1 MKKISNINERILYL
15 IENQYND
22 NQKKFAESIGYSAQV
37 VFNIVSGRKTNP
49 SYDVLN
55 SIISTNDDI
64 NSEWLLTGKGEML
77 KDGAPTETTI
87 KRNLIPLY
95 NDVATIGGFNALN
108 ATNDAISQT
117 TEYID
122 AGDWFPGATAAI
134 RHYGHSM
141 VEYPSGSI
149 LALKK
154 VEDVRLLVWGRNYC
168 IETTEYRITKRLNK
182 SKKLEHI
189 TGYSSNKDKESDG
202 CLVHEPID
210 IPTETIQSIHQVLGC
225 VTKEY
230 SNGVVEISKK

>member
-1 MKKISNINERILYL
+1 MDKLLILNKIQEHYKFKKDA
-15 IENQYND
+15 Q
-22 NQKKFAESIGYSAQV
+22 FAEFLGIPAQ
-37 VFNIVSGRKTNP
+37 NLSKWKLRNT
-49 SYDVLN
+49 YDAEL
-55 SIISTNDDI
+55 IYTKCPEISP
-64 NSEWLLTGKGEML
+64 EWLLTGKGDIL
-77 KDGAPTETTI
+77 KATEFESKF

-95 NDVATIGGFNALN
+95 NDVATIGGVTELGANLE
-108 ATNDAISQT
+108 AISHT

-134 RHYGHSM
+134 RHYGGSM

-182 SKKLEHI
+182 SKKAEYL
-189 TGYSSNKDKESDG
+189 TAYSSNIETYPDG

-210 IPTETIQSIHQVLGC
+210 IPTETIRSIYQVLGC

-230 SNGVVEISKK
+230 SNGVVEIINKNN

>member
-1 MKKISNINERILYL
+1 MKNILETFSKVAQNESVTITKLEQIIGASKGVLSRAISNNSDIQAKWLL
-15 IENQYND
+15 KLVENYPQY
-22 NQKKFAESIGYSAQV
+22 SSH
-37 VFNIVSGRKTNP
+37 
-49 SYDVLN
+49 
-55 SIISTNDDI
+55 
-64 NSEWLLTGKGEML
+64 WLLTGEGKMLKGET
-77 KDGAPTETTI
+77 DNRTYF

-95 NDVATIGGFNALN
+95 NDVATIGGVNGLGAN
-108 ATNDAISQT
+108 VDAVSHT

-134 RHYGHSM
+134 RHYGDSM

-168 IETTEYRITKRLNK
+168 IETTEYRVTKKLNK
-182 SKKLEHI
+182 SKKNEHL
-189 TGYSSNKDKESDG
+189 TGYSSNKDTYPDG

-210 IPTETIQSIHQVLGC
+210 IPTETIRSIYQVLGC

-230 SNGVVEISKK
+230 SNGVVEIAHKNT

>member
-1 MKKISNINERILYL
+1 METIVNRLKSYLDFRNISVSV
-15 IENQYND
+15 
-22 NQKKFAESIGYSAQV
+22 AESVIGLSNASLSKP
-37 VFNIVSGRKTNP
+37 FKNGTTIKTDTLEKFLIT
-49 SYDVLN
+49 YKE
-55 SIISTNDDI
+55 I
-64 NSEWLLTGKGEML
+64 NSDWLLTGKGSML
-77 KDGAPTETTI
+77 KINSEDKKKEDPY
-87 KRNLIPLY
+87 KKNLIPLY
-95 NDVATIGGFNALN
+95 NDVATIGGVNGMSAHIE
-108 ATNDAISQT
+108 TVSST

-134 RHYGHSM
+134 RHYGDSM

-182 SKKLEHI
+182 SKKAEYL
-189 TGYSSNKDKESDG
+189 TGYSSNKETYPDG

-210 IPTETIQSIHQVLGC
+210 IPTETIRSIYQILGC

-230 SNGVVEISKK
+230 SNGIVEIAGKKN

>member
-1 MKKISNINERILYL
+1 MKNILETFSKVAQNESITITKLEQIIGASKGVLSRAISNNSDIQAKWLL
-15 IENQYND
+15 KLVENYP
-22 NQKKFAESIGYSAQV
+22 KYS
-37 VFNIVSGRKTNP
+37 SH
-49 SYDVLN
+49 
-55 SIISTNDDI
+55 
-64 NSEWLLTGKGEML
+64 WLLTGEGEML
-77 KDGAPTETTI
+77 KGETDNRTYF

-95 NDVATIGGFNALN
+95 NDVATIGGVNGLGAN
-108 ATNDAISQT
+108 VDAVSHT

-134 RHYGHSM
+134 RHYGDSM

-168 IETTEYRITKRLNK
+168 IETTEYRVTKKLNK
-182 SKKLEHI
+182 SKKNEHL
-189 TGYSSNKDKESDG
+189 TGYSSNKDTYPDG

-210 IPTETIQSIHQVLGC
+210 IPTETIRSIYQVLGC

-230 SNGVVEISKK
+230 SNGVVEIAYRNT